1 MFNVA
6 IDGPAGAGKSTIA
19 KMVAKKLGFTYVDT
33 GSMYHAM
40 ALACIRAGLKAEQQE
55 EVCKVCEGLDVSL
68 EYDENGVQQ
77 VILNG
82 ENVNAYIRT
91 EEVGNMT
98 SAIAVYGPVRE
109 KLVELQRKLGT
120 KYDVIMDGR
129 DIGTCVLKDAPVKI
143 YLTASSRTRAE
154 RRYKELTEKGV
165 QCNIDDIE
173 KDIIDRDYRDMH
185 REISPLKQAD
195 DAALV
200 DTSNM
205 GIDEVVNTL
214 VEIIETKRK

>member
-33 GSMYHAM
+33 GSMYRAM
-40 ALACIRAGLKAEQQE
+40 ALACIRAGLKASDEA

-68 EYDENGVQQ
+68 EYDENGAQQ

-165 QCNIDDIE
+165 DCNLDDIE
-173 KDIIDRDYRDMH
+173 KDIIDRDYRDMN
-185 REISPLKQAD
+185 REISPLKQAE
-195 DAALV
+195 DAILV
-200 DTSNM
+200 DSSNM
-205 GIDEVVNTL
+205 GIDEVVNEL
-214 VEIIETKRK
+214 VRIIEEAR